1 MSNIEKNIQNETNI
15 SSPLGARGSSEIKG
29 CRILV
34 FDNYDSFTY
43 NLVHAVK
50 KLGYTNLDVHRN
62 DQISLEEIARFDK
75 IILSPGPGVPSES
88 GILLDVIRTYA
99 PTKSIL
105 GVCLGEQAI
114 AEAFG
119 GTLIN
124 LTEVHHGVSSMVNVL
139 EDDVLFNGLAKQL
152 EVGRYHS
159 WAVEKS
165 TLPECLT
172 ITADDEE
179 GMIMALAHKTYD
191 VRGVQ
196 FHPES
201 VLTPDGEQ
209 MLKNWLESS
218 I

>member
-1 MSNIEKNIQNETNI
+1 MDSNKNIQDESSS
-15 SSPLGARGSSEIKG
+15 SSPLGDRGCS
-29 CRILV
+29 ILV

-50 KLGYTNLDVHRN
+50 KLGYPNVEVYRN
-62 DQISLEEIARFDK
+62 DKISLEEINRFDK

-88 GILLDVIRTYA
+88 GILLDLIKAYA
-99 PTKSIL
+99 PVKPIL

-119 GTLIN
+119 GTLVN
-124 LTEVHHGVSSMVNVL
+124 LSQVYHGVSSMVTVIG
-139 EDDVLFNGLAKQL
+139 DDVLFRGLDTKL

-159 WAVEKS
+159 WAAEKT
-165 TLPECLT
+165 TLPDCLK
-172 ITADDEE
+172 ITAVDDD

-201 VLTPDGEQ
+201 VLTPQGEQ
-209 MLKNWLESS
+209 MLKNWLES
-218 I
+218 

>member
-1 MSNIEKNIQNETNI
+1 MINMNDYKNIQNKTNI
-15 SSPLGARGSSEIKG
+15 TTPLGGRGAGIS
-29 CRILV
+29 ILV

-50 KLGYTNLDVHRN
+50 KLGYSNVEVHRN
-62 DQISLEEIARFDK
+62 DQISLDEIARFDK

-88 GILLDVIRTYA
+88 GILLDVIKTYA
-99 PTKSIL
+99 PTKPIL

-124 LTEVHHGVSSMVNVL
+124 LPNVHHGVSSEVDII
-139 EDDVLFNGLAKQL
+139 EDDILFNGLDKKL

-159 WAVEKS
+159 WAVQKEG
-165 TLPECLT
+165 LPECLKV
-172 ITADDEE
+172 TAIDEE
-179 GMIMALAHKTYD
+179 GMIMALSHREYD

-201 VLTPDGEQ
+201 VLTPKGEE
-209 MLKNWLESS
+209 MLKNWLES
-218 I
+218 

>member
-1 MSNIEKNIQNETNI
+1 MNNIQAKKQDETNLV
-15 SSPLGARGSSEIKG
+15 PLQGIGEK
-29 CRILV
+29 ILV

-50 KLGYTNLDVHRN
+50 KLGYTDVEVHRN
-62 DQISLEEIARFDK
+62 DQIALEDIERFDK

-88 GILLDVIRTYA
+88 GILLDVIRRYA
-99 PTKSIL
+99 PTKCIL

-124 LTEVHHGVSSMVNVL
+124 LTEVHHGVSSMVDVL
-139 EDDVLFNGLAKQL
+139 HEDVLFNGLANQL

-159 WAVEKS
+159 WAAEKN

-172 ITADDEE
+172 ITAEDEE
-179 GMIMALAHKTYD
+179 GMIMALQHKTYD

-201 VLTPDGEQ
+201 VLTPDGEK
-209 MLKNWLESS
+209 MLKNWLEA
-218 I
+218 

>member
-1 MSNIEKNIQNETNI
+1 MK
-15 SSPLGARGSSEIKG
+15 
-29 CRILV
+29 ILV

-50 KLGYTNLDVHRN
+50 KLGYTDVEVHRN
-62 DQISLEEIARFDK
+62 DQIALEEIERFDK

-88 GILLDVIRTYA
+88 GILLDIIRTYA
-99 PTKSIL
+99 PTKPIL

-124 LTEVHHGVSSMVNVL
+124 LAQVHHGVSSIIDVI
-139 EDDVLFNGLAKQL
+139 EDDVLFHGLDKKI

-159 WAVEKS
+159 WAAEKS
-165 TLPECLT
+165 TLPDCLK
-172 ITADDEE
+172 ITAVDEE

-201 VLTPDGEQ
+201 VLTPKGEQ
-209 MLKNWLESS
+209 MLKNWLTAP
-218 I
+218 

>member
-1 MSNIEKNIQNETNI
+1 MK
-15 SSPLGARGSSEIKG
+15 
-29 CRILV
+29 ILV

-50 KLGYTNLDVHRN
+50 KLGYHDLEVHRN
-62 DQISLEEIARFDK
+62 DQIALDDIARFDK

-88 GILLDVIRTYA
+88 GILLELIRTYA
-99 PTKSIL
+99 PTKCIL

-124 LTEVHHGVSSMVNVL
+124 LPEVHHGVTSEIDVI
-139 EDDVLFNGLAKQL
+139 EEDVLFNTLPDKL
-152 EVGRYHS
+152 IVGRYHS
-159 WAVEKS
+159 WAAERD
-165 TLPECLT
+165 TLPACLK
-172 ITADDEE
+172 ITAVDEA
-179 GMIMALAHKTYD
+179 GMIMGLAHKEYD

-201 VLTPDGEQ
+201 VLTPHGET
-209 MLKNWLESS
+209 MLKNWLEK
-218 I
+218 

>member
-1 MSNIEKNIQNETNI
+1 MKEYNNG
-15 SSPLGARGSSEIKG
+15 SSPSGARGK
-29 CRILV
+29 ILV

-50 KLGYTNLDVHRN
+50 KLGYTDIEVHRN
-62 DQISLEEIARFDK
+62 DKIALEDIARFDK

-99 PTKSIL
+99 PTKPIL

-124 LTEVHHGVSSMVNVL
+124 LPNVHHGVSSVVDIIADN
-139 EDDVLFNGLAKQL
+139 VLFNGLDKKQV
-152 EVGRYHS
+152 VGRYHS
-159 WAVEKS
+159 WAVSKDN
-165 TLPECLT
+165 LPDCLK
-172 ITADDEE
+172 ITAVDEE
-179 GMIMALAHKTYD
+179 GMIMGLAHKTYD
-191 VRGVQ
+191 VHGVQ

-201 VLTPDGEQ
+201 VLTPEGEK
-209 MLKNWLESS
+209 MILNWLDSPTLSKEGL
-218 I
+218 

>member
-1 MSNIEKNIQNETNI
+1 MK
-15 SSPLGARGSSEIKG
+15 
-29 CRILV
+29 ILV

-50 KLGYTNLDVHRN
+50 KLGYSDVEVHRN
-62 DQISLEEIARFDK
+62 DQIALEEIARFDK

-88 GILLDVIRTYA
+88 GILLEVIRTYA
-99 PTKSIL
+99 PTKPIL

-124 LTEVHHGVSSMVNVL
+124 LTDVHHGVSSVVDVIA
-139 EDDVLFNGLAKQL
+139 EDVLFKGLGTKL

-159 WAVEKS
+159 WAAEKS
-165 TLPECLT
+165 TLPDCLK
-172 ITADDEE
+172 ITAVDEE

-201 VLTPDGEQ
+201 VLTPKGEQ
-209 MLKNWLESS
+209 MLKNWLTSPTPPKEGNRA
-218 I
+218 

>member
-1 MSNIEKNIQNETNI
+1 MSIQINIQNDTN
-15 SSPLGARGSSEIKG
+15 SNSPLEGRGSS
-29 CRILV
+29 ILV

-50 KLGYTNLDVHRN
+50 KLGYSNVEVHRN
-62 DQISLEEIARFDK
+62 DQISLDEIARFDK

-88 GILLDVIRTYA
+88 GILLDVIKTYA
-99 PTKSIL
+99 PTKPIL

-124 LTEVHHGVSSMVNVL
+124 LPNVHHGVSSEVDII
-139 EDDVLFNGLAKQL
+139 EDDILFNGLDKKL

-159 WAVEKS
+159 WAVQKES
-165 TLPECLT
+165 LPECLK
-172 ITADDEE
+172 ITAVDEE
-179 GMIMALAHKTYD
+179 GMIMALAHREYD

-201 VLTPDGEQ
+201 VLTPKGEE
-209 MLKNWLESS
+209 MLKNWLEN
-218 I
+218 

>member
-1 MSNIEKNIQNETNI
+1 MSSLTNSESLTETN
-15 SSPLGARGSSEIKG
+15 STSKDKVK
-29 CRILV
+29 ILV

-50 KLGYTNLDVHRN
+50 KLGYTNIEVHRN
-62 DQISLEEIARFDK
+62 DQITLEEIEKFDK

-124 LTEVHHGVSSMVNVL
+124 LTDVHHGVSSQVNVL
-139 EDDVLFNGLAKQL
+139 AEDVLFNGLAKQL

-159 WAVEKS
+159 WAAEKS

-172 ITADDEE
+172 ITAVDNE
-179 GMIMALAHKTYD
+179 GMIMALQHKNYD

-201 VLTPDGEQ
+201 VLTPTGEQ
-209 MLKNWLESS
+209 MLKNWLEVNR
-218 I
+218 

>member
-1 MSNIEKNIQNETNI
+1 MNNIQAKKQDETNLV
-15 SSPLGARGSSEIKG
+15 PLQGIGVK
-29 CRILV
+29 ILV

-50 KLGYTNLDVHRN
+50 KLGYTDVEVHRN
-62 DQISLEEIARFDK
+62 DQIALEDIERFDK

-88 GILLDVIRTYA
+88 GILLDVIRRYA
-99 PTKSIL
+99 PTKCIL

-124 LTEVHHGVSSMVNVL
+124 LTEVHHGVSSMVDVL
-139 EDDVLFNGLAKQL
+139 HEDVLFNGLANQL

-159 WAVEKS
+159 WAAEKN

-172 ITADDEE
+172 ITAEDEE
-179 GMIMALAHKTYD
+179 GMIMALQHKTYD

-201 VLTPDGEQ
+201 VLTPDGEK
-209 MLKNWLESS
+209 MLKNWLEA
-218 I
+218 

>member
-1 MSNIEKNIQNETNI
+1 MK
-15 SSPLGARGSSEIKG
+15 
-29 CRILV
+29 ILV

-50 KLGYTNLDVHRN
+50 KLGYTDLEVHRN
-62 DQISLEEIARFDK
+62 DQIALEDIARFDK

-124 LTEVHHGVSSMVNVL
+124 LTDVHHGVSSMVDVL
-139 EDDVLFNGLAKQL
+139 EDDILFKGLSKNL

-159 WAVEKS
+159 WAVEKA
-165 TLPECLT
+165 TLPACLT
-172 ITADDEE
+172 ITAVDEE
-179 GMIMALAHKTYD
+179 GMIMGLAHKTFD

-201 VLTPDGEQ
+201 VLTPDGEM
-209 MLKNWLESS
+209 MLKNWLEN
-218 I
+218 